1 VGHLAVAVSGC
12 TFATISLQGG
22 ALQGEGL
29 FPDSERPGATIPR
42 HLFKQA
48 VARKTRTLE

>member
-1 VGHLAVAVSGC
+1 MWATSLWPCLVAPS
-12 TFATISLQGG
+12 TISLQGG